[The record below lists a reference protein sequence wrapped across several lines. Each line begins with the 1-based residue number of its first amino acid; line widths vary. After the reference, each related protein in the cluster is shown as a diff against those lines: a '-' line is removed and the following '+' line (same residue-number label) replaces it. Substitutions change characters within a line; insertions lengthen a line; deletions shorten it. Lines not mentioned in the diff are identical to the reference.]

1 MLLGITDILNDPIN
15 YVKGQ
20 AAEGAVAAIPE
31 IQSQVKTTVEPYVV
45 VAILVG
51 LTGLIFGAAAW
62 SKTRKPTPALAG
74 RHRR

>member
-1 MLLGITDILNDPIN
+1 MMLLGITDILSDPIN

-20 AAEGAVAAIPE
+20 AQEGATAAIPQ

-62 SKTRKPTPALAG
+62 SKTKKQSPALSG
-74 RHRR
+74 RYR